1 MAKALYRQYRPKTFD
16 EVLGQD
22 RVVNVLKNQV
32 KNNNFSHA
40 YIFAGE
46 RGCGKTTCAKI
57 FAKAINCLHPVDG
70 SPCLECENCKAIDD
84 ESTIDIIEMDA
95 ASNRRID
102 DIRNI
107 KDNVIYPPN
116 KLKYKVYI
124 IDEAHMIT
132 REAFNALLKI
142 MEEPPSHLVFIL
154 ATTEIDKIPNTILS
168 RAQNFEFNKIEKS
181 KIKEQ
186 ISIILK
192 DKDIEMENEAID
204 LIIRKAKGAMRD
216 ALSILD
222 QVLSYDTKSYK
233 LADVEN
239 LLGVVDFYDID
250 KLTKSIFS
258 FNQKQALS
266 YIFSLRENNKSNKD
280 IIDSIIN
287 YFRDIMVYK
296 MSENPDLFDN
306 EERFDFIKKRAGE
319 IEIDRLLD
327 LLDILNE
334 YSSKLKSS
342 DNTDL
347 IVELMTIRL
356 ISSKDIKSLDSRI
369 RSLESG
375 NEKDLIGLI
384 NKLVDDKISKLD
396 LSKYENINTNET
408 FKVKDASIDKE
419 NKTDKIEVE
428 DEISEGNTLSAS
440 SLARSEDSR
449 INDDL
454 EELSQ
459 NVNGTRSIDIPT
471 KMADDIRDMIIKTAG
486 RMLKPMFE
494 KDGFNYSY
502 RPGEFVL
509 YLKDDFYGIFIQT
522 KTDDIVKELNEILKD
537 EVIFSVDNYSKF
549 TENKVENTEIEKS
562 ENYEKEEK
570 KTKKSEKLDEINDD
584 SNINQSLVNK
594 EDVNKNLSNID
605 RLKEIFK
612 EELIIK

>member
-102 DIRNI
+102 DIRNL